1 MKIHAGCRVGYFSAC
16 TYVCRP
22 PILPLWGTALRSSSR
37 GRGRREGE
45 RERPLESK
53 RASADMQAGIRR
65 TATVAAA
72 RDAFSTSDSVAELKN
87 CNMSIISTNRT
98 VSSLVE

>member
-1 MKIHAGCRVGYFSAC
+1 
-16 TYVCRP
+16 
-22 PILPLWGTALRSSSR
+22 
-37 GRGRREGE
+37 
-45 RERPLESK
+45 
-53 RASADMQAGIRR
+53 MQAGIRR

-72 RDAFSTSDSVAELKN
+72 RDAFSTPDSVAELKN